1 MTCIRAF
8 DAFVNY
14 QNGTEPL
21 EFYGNLKDITEV
33 VKTGWLMAS
42 LVIGDA
48 LVVSNLYEYLIGS
61 IEICYRYTGCGSSG
75 IAGRGSS
82 FSLSVP

>member
-8 DAFVNY
+8 DAFVNFE
-14 QNGTEPL
+14 NGTQPL

-42 LVIGDA
+42 LCIGDA
-48 LVVSNLYEYLIGS
+48 LVVSTLHACVN
-61 IEICYRYTGCGSSG
+61 R
-75 IAGRGSS
+75 IAE
-82 FSLSVP
+82 

>member
-8 DAFVNY
+8 DAFVNF
-14 QNGTEPL
+14 QNGTAPL

-33 VKTGWLMAS
+33 VKTGWLMSS

-48 LVVSNLYEYLIGS
+48 LVVSIPRKALVCCS
-61 IEICYRYTGCGSSG
+61 DS
-75 IAGRGSS
+75 A
-82 FSLSVP
+82 F

>member
-8 DAFVNY
+8 DAFVNF
-14 QNGTEPL
+14 QNGTQPL

-48 LVVSNLYEYLIGS
+48 LVVSKSWAITLS
-61 IEICYRYTGCGSSG
+61 ITLNI
-75 IAGRGSS
+75 
-82 FSLSVP
+82 VPDL

>member
-8 DAFVNY
+8 DAFVNF
-14 QNGTEPL
+14 QNGTQPL

-42 LVIGDA
+42 LIIGDA
-48 LVVSNLYEYLIGS
+48 LVVSKSWTITLS
-61 IEICYRYTGCGSSG
+61 ITLN
-75 IAGRGSS
+75 A
-82 FSLSVP
+82 VPDL

>member
-8 DAFVNY
+8 DAFVNF
-14 QNGTEPL
+14 QNGTQPL

-42 LVIGDA
+42 LIIGDA
-48 LVVSNLYEYLIGS
+48 LVVSKSWTITLS
-61 IEICYRYTGCGSSG
+61 IT
-75 IAGRGSS
+75 
-82 FSLSVP
+82 LNVVPDL